1 MKIRV
6 FSMVMI
12 LMIFS
17 ACSQQQEEVTTEL
30 SETEIDAEIVRQEAP
45 PEPEVKETT
54 ITIGAIGDILLHER
68 VYVPAET
75 EEGTHDFMP
84 MLEDVGPLLGEPD
97 FLMANFESIPGG
109 VEIGLSTYPSFN
121 SPHEI
126 VTDMQ
131 SLGVDM
137 AIAAN
142 NHTIDRGVRAV
153 ESALNFFDEV
163 GMDYVGAYR
172 DTEDRETDRIVDVE
186 GIRIG
191 VLAYTYG
198 TNGIPIPEG
207 HEDIVALIDPE
218 RMTTD
223 VKQLRDKVDIVVVHM
238 HWGDE
243 YIHEP
248 NTEQQ
253 ELAQLLSE
261 AGTDIII
268 GHHPHV
274 LQPIDL
280 LEQEDGYETY
290 VFYSLGNFFSGQN
303 FEYTDI
309 GGLATIEVTKLTEGD
324 ESTFEIHSPDIE
336 PTLVELINDVYSV
349 RPMADTEGSLING
362 VTAEETRKHIWKY
375 LHEQN

>member
-1 MKIRV
+1 MKLKTIYAA
-6 FSMVMI
+6 
-12 LMIFS
+12 LIFLIIT
-17 ACSQQQEEVTTEL
+17 ACSQPEELTVEQT
-30 SETEIDAEIVRQEAP
+30 ETEIDAEIIRQEAP
-45 PEPEVKETT
+45 PEPKEEETT
-54 ITIGAIGDILLHER
+54 ITIGAVGDVLLHER

-75 EEGTHDFMP
+75 EDGYDFMP
-84 MLEDVGPLLGEPD
+84 MLEKVGPLLQEPD

-126 VTDMQ
+126 VTDLQ

-137 AIAAN
+137 AIGAN

-153 ESALNFFDEV
+153 ESALDFFDEV
-163 GMDYVGAYR
+163 GMDYVGVYR
-172 DTEDRETDRIVDVE
+172 DTADRETERIVTIED
-186 GIRIG
+186 ITLG

-207 HEDIVALIDPE
+207 HEDIVALIDPDRIE
-218 RMTTD
+218 KD
-223 VKQLRDKVDIVVVHM
+223 VKALREKVDILIVHM

-248 NTEQQ
+248 NQKQ
-253 ELAQLLSE
+253 RELAQLLSE
-261 AGTDIII
+261 AGVDIVF

-280 LEQEDGYETY
+280 LEQEDGHETY

-309 GGLATIEVTKLTEGD
+309 GGLATIEVTKTTKGED
-324 ESTFEIHSPDIE
+324 STINIHTPDIE
-336 PTLVELINDVYSV
+336 PTLVVLEDDVYSV
-349 RPMADTEGSLING
+349 MPMADSEGSLING
-362 VTAEETRKHIWKY
+362 VTTEETREHIWKY
-375 LHEQN
+375 LNESE

>member
-1 MKIRV
+1 MKLKTIYAALIV
-6 FSMVMI
+6 LI
-12 LMIFS
+12 IT
-17 ACSQQQEEVTTEL
+17 ACSQPEELTVEQT
-30 SETEIDAEIVRQEAP
+30 ETEIDAEIIRQEAP
-45 PEPEVKETT
+45 FEPEEEETT
-54 ITIGAIGDILLHER
+54 ITIGAVGDVLLHER
-68 VYVPAET
+68 VYAPAEI
-75 EEGTHDFMP
+75 EDGYDFMP
-84 MLEDVGPLLGEPD
+84 MLEKVGPLLQEPD

-126 VTDMQ
+126 VTDLQ

-137 AIAAN
+137 AIGAN

-153 ESALNFFDEV
+153 ESALDFFDEV
-163 GMDYVGAYR
+163 GMDYVGVYR
-172 DTEDRETDRIVDVE
+172 DTKDRETDRIIEVE
-186 GIRIG
+186 DITLG

-207 HEDIVALIDPE
+207 HEDIVALIDPDRIE
-218 RMTTD
+218 KD
-223 VKQLRDKVDIVVVHM
+223 VKNLRDKVDILIVHM

-248 NTEQQ
+248 NQEQR

-261 AGTDIII
+261 AGVDIVF

-280 LEQEDGYETY
+280 LEQEDGHETY

-309 GGLATIEVTKLTEGD
+309 GGLATIKVTKTTIGED
-324 ESTFEIHSPDIE
+324 STIDIHTPDIE
-336 PTLVELINDVYSV
+336 PTLVVLEDDVYSV
-349 RPMADTEGSLING
+349 MPMADSEGSLING
-362 VTAEETRKHIWKY
+362 VTTEETREHIWKY
-375 LHEQN
+375 LNESE